1 MFWFR
6 GDEVWETPLHRSVY
20 ELSDEW
26 AEGQPAWS
34 FGDYSGAGWYFEPFN
49 GDSAWAEDDY
59 YDMLFGTMGGTLT
72 VGQWYH
78 LAYVKNGTSHV
89 LYKDGEVIVSGTF
102 TMPANSS
109 GWATGYEY
117 LGAWPGV
124 TYQGGHS
131 FAEFREWTATL
142 SQAEVQ
148 AEMASRT
155 LVKSADVF
163 RAVQLANLDGTD
175 VSGQGHHLAVVNP
188 TGIAA
193 VTGPRGSR
201 SASPSVSPSLSPSVS
216 ESTSPSVSPSESPS
230 VSESTSPSVSPSA
243 SPSEGS

>member
-1 MFWFR
+1 
-6 GDEVWETPLHRSVY
+6 
-20 ELSDEW
+20 
-26 AEGQPAWS
+26 
-34 FGDYSGAGWYFEPFN
+34 
-49 GDSAWAEDDY
+49 
-59 YDMLFGTMGGTLT
+59 
-72 VGQWYH
+72 
-78 LAYVKNGTSHV
+78 
-89 LYKDGEVIVSGTF
+89 
-102 TMPANSS
+102 
-109 GWATGYEY
+109 
-117 LGAWPGV
+117 
-124 TYQGGHS
+124 
-131 FAEFREWTATL
+131 
-142 SQAEVQ
+142 
-148 AEMASRT
+148 
-155 LVKSADVF
+155 VF